1 MNEFVVSDDIYRRE
15 RAVVSLAGVKITGC
29 KYRVLVQLPWHS

>member
-15 RAVVSLAGVKITGC
+15 RAVASLAGVKITG
-29 KYRVLVQLPWHS
+29 VSIGFW